1 MNDTDIMSK
10 QQTIHSYADSEVT
23 IRVPHELRQHAQHIA
38 NEQGETLSELMCLAL
53 SSYISAYSAQLHPA
67 SQSMSLETAKQHM
80 QIFGQGLGE
89 GTAPHDAARRH
100 DDYLYRK

>member
-1 MNDTDIMSK
+1 MSK
-10 QQTIHSYADSEVT
+10 QQTVHTYADSEVT
-23 IRVPHELRQHAQHIA
+23 IRVPRELQQHAQHVA

-53 SSYISAYSAQLHPA
+53 ASYISAYSAQHPPA
-67 SQSMSLETAKQHM
+67 SPSMSLEAAKQRM